1 MHIAGIVFFG
11 LIALFWLTFG
21 LQTVIGAV
29 RLSWLNSFEP
39 AKDVDCPSISLLFAA
54 LDEEEKLP
62 AALATLIE
70 LDYPNLE
77 IIAVND
83 RSQDATP
90 RILDE
95 FATTHPRLKVVHI
108 KDLAP
113 GWLGKTHALQKA
125 YERSTGEWLLFTDAD
140 VRFHPATLRRCVT
153 MLRMLKLDHLALFI
167 GMEMVGFWEK
177 VLISFFGMSFNL
189 AIQPHR
195 VSNPHSRAYVGVGA
209 FQLARRSAY
218 EASGTHR
225 RLALEVL
232 DDVKLGKMIK
242 LGGFR
247 SGVAI
252 APDSVTVR
260 WYAGLSNVIRGVEKN
275 FFAGAQFKVSHVV
288 LQMFALFTFNVAPA
302 LGVIFA
308 HGWTRMFATV
318 ALLVAMGFLA
328 GVDTVMRIS
337 PLYAFTLPLAAL
349 IFMYMLARS
358 TIITL
363 KQGGILWRGTF
374 YSLEDL
380 RRGLV

>member
-1 MHIAGIVFFG
+1 MHFAATVFFG

-29 RLSWLNSFEP
+29 RLPWLKSFDP
-39 AKDVDCPSISLLFAA
+39 ASDADCPRISLIFAA
-54 LDEEEKLP
+54 LNEEEKLP

-83 RSQDATP
+83 RSTDATP

-95 FATTHPRLKVVHI
+95 FASTHPRLKVVHI
-108 KDLAP
+108 KDLP
-113 GWLGKTHALQKA
+113 LGWLGKTHALQKA
-125 YERSTGEWLLFTDAD
+125 YEISTGEWLLFTDAD
-140 VRFHPATLRRCVT
+140 VSFQPDTLRRCAT
-153 MLRMLKLDHLALFI
+153 LIRALKLDHLALFI
-167 GMEMVGFWEK
+167 GMEMVDFWER

-195 VSNPHSRAYVGVGA
+195 VINPNSRAYIGVGA
-209 FQLARRSAY
+209 FQMARRTAY

-225 RLALEVL
+225 RLALEVI
-232 DDVKLGKMIK
+232 DDVKLGKIIK
-242 LGGFR
+242 LGGYR

-252 APDSVTVR
+252 ASDEVSVR
-260 WYAGLSNVIRGVEKN
+260 WHAGLANVIRGVEKN
-275 FFAGAQFKVSHVV
+275 FFAGAQFKVSQAI
-288 LQMFALFTFNVAPA
+288 LQIIALLCFNVAPT
-302 LGVIFA
+302 LGLIFA
-308 HGWTRMFATV
+308 HGWPRIFAAV
-318 ALLVAMGFLA
+318 ALLVPFGFLA

-349 IFMYMLARS
+349 IFTYMLARS
-358 TIITL
+358 TVITL

-374 YSLEDL
+374 YPLDAL